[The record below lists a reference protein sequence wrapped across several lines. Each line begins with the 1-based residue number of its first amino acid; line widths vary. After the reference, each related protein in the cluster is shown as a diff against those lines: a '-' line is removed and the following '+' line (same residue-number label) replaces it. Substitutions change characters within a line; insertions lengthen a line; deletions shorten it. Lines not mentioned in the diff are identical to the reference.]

1 MSLILSIKINQS
13 GDGMGFKKMNKEF
26 SFADVFLESLKKHN
40 RSIKNMEKLN
50 KSNDWNRVEDI
61 LMGHYTVGLS
71 G

>member
-1 MSLILSIKINQS
+1 
-13 GDGMGFKKMNKEF
+13 MGFKKMNKEF